1 MATKAFQKIYTKIT
15 QITKA
20 TCSLKATGVGYD
32 ELATVNGKLAQVVKI
47 AGDDVTLQV
56 FEGTEGIPTNAEVVF
71 LGKAPTIKVSDQ
83 LAGRFFNAFGD
94 PIDGGPSIEGQE
106 VEIGGPSVNPVRRKQ
121 PSELIATGI
130 AGIDLNN
137 TLVSGQKIPFFADP
151 DQPFNQVMAN
161 VALRAET
168 DKIILGGMGVGV
180 SLSSLAGAVAA
191 NGACGVISSVNA
203 GYDEQDFKS
212 SPFKANL
219 RALDYHIKRAKQ
231 IAAESTKKGL
241 VAVNIMTAVSHYE
254 ESCKTAVSA
263 GADIIIS
270 GAGLPLNL
278 PHFTKGTDTLAAPIV
293 SSGRAAR
300 IIMKTYKKHYD
311 VYPDMFIIE
320 GSMAGG
326 HLGFGADD
334 ITQGKTQ
341 SNDEILSDVL
351 AVIEEYGADIPVFVA
366 GGVFDGK
373 DMAHYVNE
381 GAAGVQIA
389 TRFIATNECD
399 ASDTFKQAVVN
410 AKREDI
416 RIIKSPVGMPAR
428 AINSPLLERLDA
440 GETFT
445 ARKCNGCLT
454 ACKKDDSIPYCISRA
469 LIAAVKGDWDNGL
482 FFAGSNADRVDRI
495 MSVQELINEIIR

>member
-1 MATKAFQKIYTKIT
+1 M
-15 QITKA
+15 QIKDKV
-20 TCSLKATGVGYD
+20 L
-32 ELATVNGKLAQVVKI
+32 
-47 AGDDVTLQV
+47 DV
-56 FEGTEGIPTNAEVVF
+56 
-71 LGKAPTIKVSDQ
+71 
-83 LAGRFFNAFGD
+83 
-94 PIDGGPSIEGQE
+94 
-106 VEIGGPSVNPVRRKQ
+106 PVIQ
-121 PSELIATGI
+121 
-130 AGIDLNN
+130 
-137 TLVSGQKIPFFADP
+137 
-151 DQPFNQVMAN
+151 
-161 VALRAET
+161 
-168 DKIILGGMGVGV
+168 GGMGVGV

-212 SPFKANL
+212 SPLKANL

-270 GAGLPLNL
+270 GA
-278 PHFTKGTDTLAAPIV
+278 
-293 SSGRAAR
+293 
-300 IIMKTYKKHYD
+300 
-311 VYPDMFIIE
+311 
-320 GSMAGG
+320 
-326 HLGFGADD
+326 DD

-351 AVIEEYGADIPVFVA
+351 AVIEESGAVIPVFVA

-373 DMAHYVNE
+373 DMAHYVNK

-495 MSVQELINEIIR
+495 MSVQELINEIMTDYRLNKSDI

>member
-1 MATKAFQKIYTKIT
+1 M
-15 QITKA
+15 QIKDKV
-20 TCSLKATGVGYD
+20 L
-32 ELATVNGKLAQVVKI
+32 
-47 AGDDVTLQV
+47 DV
-56 FEGTEGIPTNAEVVF
+56 
-71 LGKAPTIKVSDQ
+71 
-83 LAGRFFNAFGD
+83 
-94 PIDGGPSIEGQE
+94 
-106 VEIGGPSVNPVRRKQ
+106 PVIQ
-121 PSELIATGI
+121 
-130 AGIDLNN
+130 
-137 TLVSGQKIPFFADP
+137 
-151 DQPFNQVMAN
+151 
-161 VALRAET
+161 
-168 DKIILGGMGVGV
+168 GGMGVGV

-212 SPFKANL
+212 SPLKANL

-278 PHFTKGTDTLAAPIV
+278 PQFTKGTDTLAAPIV

-351 AVIEEYGADIPVFVA
+351 AVIEESGADIPVFVA

-373 DMAHYVNE
+373 DMA
-381 GAAGVQIA
+381 QIKVLQVY
-389 TRFIATNECD
+389 RLRQDSLLPMNVMLQIHLNRLLLM
-399 ASDTFKQAVVN
+399 Q
-410 AKREDI
+410 RE
-416 RIIKSPVGMPAR
+416 KTSVLLKV
-428 AINSPLLERLDA
+428 LLECRHVQ
-440 GETFT
+440 
-445 ARKCNGCLT
+445 LT
-454 ACKKDDSIPYCISRA
+454 AHCLKGLMQEKPSRQENVMVV
-469 LIAAVKGDWDNGL
+469 LQHVRRMTVYHIA
-482 FFAGSNADRVDRI
+482 
-495 MSVQELINEIIR
+495 

>member
-1 MATKAFQKIYTKIT
+1 MKNMRLCERNCM
-15 QITKA
+15 QIKDKV
-20 TCSLKATGVGYD
+20 L
-32 ELATVNGKLAQVVKI
+32 
-47 AGDDVTLQV
+47 DV
-56 FEGTEGIPTNAEVVF
+56 
-71 LGKAPTIKVSDQ
+71 
-83 LAGRFFNAFGD
+83 
-94 PIDGGPSIEGQE
+94 
-106 VEIGGPSVNPVRRKQ
+106 PVIQ
-121 PSELIATGI
+121 
-130 AGIDLNN
+130 
-137 TLVSGQKIPFFADP
+137 
-151 DQPFNQVMAN
+151 
-161 VALRAET
+161 
-168 DKIILGGMGVGV
+168 GGMGVGV

-212 SPFKANL
+212 SPLKANL

-278 PHFTKGTDTLAAPIV
+278 PQFTKGTDTLAAPIV

-351 AVIEEYGADIPVFVA
+351 AVIEESGAVIPVFVA

-373 DMAHYVNE
+373 DMAHYVNK
-381 GAAGVQIA
+381 GAAGVQMLQIHLN
-389 TRFIATNECD
+389 RLLLM
-399 ASDTFKQAVVN
+399 Q
-410 AKREDI
+410 RE
-416 RIIKSPVGMPAR
+416 KTSVLLKV
-428 AINSPLLERLDA
+428 LLECRHVQ
-440 GETFT
+440 
-445 ARKCNGCLT
+445 LT
-454 ACKKDDSIPYCISRA
+454 AHCLKGLMQEKPSRQENVMVV
-469 LIAAVKGDWDNGL
+469 LQHVRRMTVYHIA
-482 FFAGSNADRVDRI
+482 
-495 MSVQELINEIIR
+495 

>member
-1 MATKAFQKIYTKIT
+1 MQDF
-15 QITKA
+15 
-20 TCSLKATGVGYD
+20 L
-32 ELATVNGKLAQVVKI
+32 L
-47 AGDDVTLQV
+47 
-56 FEGTEGIPTNAEVVF
+56 IPT
-71 LGKAPTIKVSDQ
+71 
-83 LAGRFFNAFGD
+83 
-94 PIDGGPSIEGQE
+94 
-106 VEIGGPSVNPVRRKQ
+106 
-121 PSELIATGI
+121 
-130 AGIDLNN
+130 
-137 TLVSGQKIPFFADP
+137 
-151 DQPFNQVMAN
+151 
-161 VALRAET
+161 
-168 DKIILGGMGVGV
+168 
-180 SLSSLAGAVAA
+180 
-191 NGACGVISSVNA
+191 
-203 GYDEQDFKS
+203 
-212 SPFKANL
+212 
-219 RALDYHIKRAKQ
+219 
-231 IAAESTKKGL
+231 
-241 VAVNIMTAVSHYE
+241 
-254 ESCKTAVSA
+254 
-263 GADIIIS
+263 
-270 GAGLPLNL
+270 
-278 PHFTKGTDTLAAPIV
+278 
-293 SSGRAAR
+293 
-300 IIMKTYKKHYD
+300 
-311 VYPDMFIIE
+311 
-320 GSMAGG
+320 G

-351 AVIEEYGADIPVFVA
+351 AVIEESGADIPVFVA

-373 DMAHYVNE
+373 DMAHYVNK

-495 MSVQELINEIIR
+495 MSVQELINEIMTDYRLNKSDI

>member
-1 MATKAFQKIYTKIT
+1 M
-15 QITKA
+15 QIKDKV
-20 TCSLKATGVGYD
+20 L
-32 ELATVNGKLAQVVKI
+32 
-47 AGDDVTLQV
+47 DV
-56 FEGTEGIPTNAEVVF
+56 
-71 LGKAPTIKVSDQ
+71 
-83 LAGRFFNAFGD
+83 
-94 PIDGGPSIEGQE
+94 
-106 VEIGGPSVNPVRRKQ
+106 PVIQ
-121 PSELIATGI
+121 
-130 AGIDLNN
+130 
-137 TLVSGQKIPFFADP
+137 
-151 DQPFNQVMAN
+151 
-161 VALRAET
+161 
-168 DKIILGGMGVGV
+168 GGMGVGV

-278 PHFTKGTDTLAAPIV
+278 PQFTKGTDTLAAPIV

-351 AVIEEYGADIPVFVA
+351 AVIEESGADIPVFVA

-373 DMAHYVNE
+373 DMAHYVNK
-381 GAAGVQIA
+381 VLQVYRLRQDSLLPMNVMLQIHLN
-389 TRFIATNECD
+389 RLL
-399 ASDTFKQAVVN
+399 SMQ
-410 AKREDI
+410 RE
-416 RIIKSPVGMPAR
+416 KTSVLLKV
-428 AINSPLLERLDA
+428 LLECRHVQ
-440 GETFT
+440 
-445 ARKCNGCLT
+445 LT
-454 ACKKDDSIPYCISRA
+454 AHCLKGLMQEKPSRQENVMVV
-469 LIAAVKGDWDNGL
+469 LQHVRRMTVYHIA
-482 FFAGSNADRVDRI
+482 
-495 MSVQELINEIIR
+495 

>member
-1 MATKAFQKIYTKIT
+1 M
-15 QITKA
+15 QIKDKV
-20 TCSLKATGVGYD
+20 L
-32 ELATVNGKLAQVVKI
+32 
-47 AGDDVTLQV
+47 DV
-56 FEGTEGIPTNAEVVF
+56 
-71 LGKAPTIKVSDQ
+71 
-83 LAGRFFNAFGD
+83 
-94 PIDGGPSIEGQE
+94 
-106 VEIGGPSVNPVRRKQ
+106 PVIQ
-121 PSELIATGI
+121 
-130 AGIDLNN
+130 
-137 TLVSGQKIPFFADP
+137 
-151 DQPFNQVMAN
+151 
-161 VALRAET
+161 
-168 DKIILGGMGVGV
+168 GGMGVGV

-219 RALDYHIKRAKQ
+219 ER
-231 IAAESTKKGL
+231 TKKGL

-278 PHFTKGTDTLAAPIV
+278 PQFTKGTDTLAAPIV

-341 SNDEILSDVL
+341 TNDEILSDVL

-373 DMAHYVNE
+373 DMAHYVNK

-399 ASDTFKQAVVN
+399 ASDTF
-410 AKREDI
+410 
-416 RIIKSPVGMPAR
+416 VGMPAR

-495 MSVQELINEIIR
+495 MSVQELINEIMTDYRLNKSDI

>member
-1 MATKAFQKIYTKIT
+1 M
-15 QITKA
+15 QIKDKV
-20 TCSLKATGVGYD
+20 L
-32 ELATVNGKLAQVVKI
+32 
-47 AGDDVTLQV
+47 DV
-56 FEGTEGIPTNAEVVF
+56 
-71 LGKAPTIKVSDQ
+71 
-83 LAGRFFNAFGD
+83 
-94 PIDGGPSIEGQE
+94 
-106 VEIGGPSVNPVRRKQ
+106 PVIQ
-121 PSELIATGI
+121 
-130 AGIDLNN
+130 
-137 TLVSGQKIPFFADP
+137 
-151 DQPFNQVMAN
+151 
-161 VALRAET
+161 
-168 DKIILGGMGVGV
+168 GGMGVGV

-212 SPFKANL
+212 SPLKANL

-278 PHFTKGTDTLAAPIV
+278 PQFTKGTDTLAAPIV

-351 AVIEEYGADIPVFVA
+351 AVIEESGAVIPVFVA

-373 DMAHYVNE
+373 DMAHYVNK

-416 RIIKSPVGMPAR
+416 RIIKSPVGMPGR
-428 AINSPLLERLDA
+428 AIRNAFIRERETDRQPVTHCYQCLEHCDPS
-440 GETFT
+440 T
-445 ARKCNGCLT
+445 
-454 ACKKDDSIPYCISRA
+454 IPYCITDALVRA
-469 LIAAVKGDWDNGL
+469 AHGDVDHALL
-482 FFAGSNADRVDRI
+482 FCGANAWRVDKIMTVQALMQELNADKDR
-495 MSVQELINEIIR
+495 

>member
-1 MATKAFQKIYTKIT
+1 
-15 QITKA
+15 
-20 TCSLKATGVGYD
+20 
-32 ELATVNGKLAQVVKI
+32 
-47 AGDDVTLQV
+47 
-56 FEGTEGIPTNAEVVF
+56 
-71 LGKAPTIKVSDQ
+71 
-83 LAGRFFNAFGD
+83 
-94 PIDGGPSIEGQE
+94 
-106 VEIGGPSVNPVRRKQ
+106 
-121 PSELIATGI
+121 
-130 AGIDLNN
+130 
-137 TLVSGQKIPFFADP
+137 
-151 DQPFNQVMAN
+151 
-161 VALRAET
+161 
-168 DKIILGGMGVGV
+168 
-180 SLSSLAGAVAA
+180 
-191 NGACGVISSVNA
+191 
-203 GYDEQDFKS
+203 
-212 SPFKANL
+212 
-219 RALDYHIKRAKQ
+219 
-231 IAAESTKKGL
+231 
-241 VAVNIMTAVSHYE
+241 
-254 ESCKTAVSA
+254 
-263 GADIIIS
+263 
-270 GAGLPLNL
+270 
-278 PHFTKGTDTLAAPIV
+278 
-293 SSGRAAR
+293 
-300 IIMKTYKKHYD
+300 MKTYKKHYD

-399 ASDTFKQAVVN
+399 ASEYIKQAIVN

-440 GETFT
+440 GETFA

-469 LIAAVKGDWDNGL
+469 LIAAVKGDLG
-482 FFAGSNADRVDRI
+482 
-495 MSVQELINEIIR
+495 